1 MTAVRVPGAR
11 VIAGHGPPAMS
22 SSIAFVM
29 SRWAA
34 SDRPRRRLAIALIA
48 ALHLAALGLL
58 LWSEVGLVPKL
69 VFCLTWGLLNF
80 FWLAVL
86 RRPAVSAALSL
97 GIIVVLILLSRLKFE
112 IIWMTANFLDV
123 TIINADTIS
132 FLLAV
137 KPELSRKVLVA
148 LAFVIP
154 SLTLIWWVDRFRV
167 RLRTAMT
174 GFAAC
179 AVALLG
185 VSLAFPQD
193 EWDVFAGE
201 SYVSKF
207 SRSGFTAVSEFVTH
221 GYMESDAAITD
232 RLRTL
237 PNEDC
242 VPAGKPPHV
251 ILVHDESS
259 FDIRVLPGVKVAAG
273 YGDYFRSFDGK
284 RRHFISEGAGGPSWY
299 AEYNVL
305 AGLSA
310 RSFGRFAYYVT
321 QIAAGRVARGLPT
334 ALRRC
339 GYRTF
344 SIYPALGAFMSARN
358 FQTTT
363 GMQEFFDQGALGT
376 NRIEPDGFYYDAA
389 LRMIE
394 RERDKG
400 PMFLL
405 VYLAANHYPW
415 SHRWRPDLMP
425 EWKASGNAP
434 EVDEYLRRQT
444 MSFGAYTELL
454 GRLRRRFPGE
464 SFLLVR
470 YGDHQPDFASF
481 MLEPALDEIGI
492 NRRLMTYDPRYYT
505 TYYAIDAINF
515 KPVNLSSAL
524 DTLEGPYLPLV
535 VQEAAGLPLDP
546 SFAEQKRIL
555 ERCKGLFYACA
566 GGAEA
571 RRFNRLLID
580 AGLIKGL

>member
-137 KPELSRKVLVA
+137 KPELSRKVLLA

-154 SLTLIWWVDRFRV
+154 SLTLIWWVDLFRV

-237 PNEDC
+237 PNEVC

-259 FDIRVLPGVKVAAG
+259 FDIRILPGVKVAAG

-299 AEYNVL
+299 AE
-305 AGLSA
+305 
-310 RSFGRFAYYVT
+310 
-321 QIAAGRVARGLPT
+321 
-334 ALRRC
+334 
-339 GYRTF
+339 
-344 SIYPALGAFMSARN
+344 
-358 FQTTT
+358 
-363 GMQEFFDQGALGT
+363 
-376 NRIEPDGFYYDAA
+376 
-389 LRMIE
+389 
-394 RERDKG
+394 
-400 PMFLL
+400 
-405 VYLAANHYPW
+405 
-415 SHRWRPDLMP
+415 
-425 EWKASGNAP
+425 
-434 EVDEYLRRQT
+434 
-444 MSFGAYTELL
+444 
-454 GRLRRRFPGE
+454 
-464 SFLLVR
+464 
-470 YGDHQPDFASF
+470 
-481 MLEPALDEIGI
+481 
-492 NRRLMTYDPRYYT
+492 
-505 TYYAIDAINF
+505 
-515 KPVNLSSAL
+515 
-524 DTLEGPYLPLV
+524 
-535 VQEAAGLPLDP
+535 
-546 SFAEQKRIL
+546 
-555 ERCKGLFYACA
+555 
-566 GGAEA
+566 
-571 RRFNRLLID
+571 
-580 AGLIKGL
+580 

>member
-1 MTAVRVPGAR
+1 M
-11 VIAGHGPPAMS
+11 PP
-22 SSIAFVM
+22 SIASLT

-34 SDRPRRRLAIALIA
+34 SDAATPASILRCALIA
-48 ALHLAALGLL
+48 ALHGAALGLM
-58 LWSEVGLVPKL
+58 LWSEAALVPKV
-69 VFCLTWGLLNF
+69 VFCFTWGLINF

-97 GIIVVLILLSRLKFE
+97 AMIVVLILLSRLKYE
-112 IIWMTANFLDV
+112 IIRLTANFLDV
-123 TIINADTIS
+123 MIINDDTVD
-132 FLLAV
+132 FLLAI
-137 KPELSRKVLVA
+137 KPDLFGKVLLA
-148 LAFVIP
+148 LALVLP
-154 SLTLIWWVDRFRV
+154 ALTLLWWLDTFRV
-167 RLRTAMT
+167 RLRTAVT

-179 AVALLG
+179 AAALVG
-185 VSLAFPQD
+185 MAVAFPQE
-193 EWDVFAGE
+193 EWDAFAGDG
-201 SYVSKF
+201 YVSKF
-207 SRSGFTAVSEFVTH
+207 SRSGVAAMSELVMH

-232 RLRTL
+232 RLKML
-237 PNEDC
+237 PNEIC
-242 VPAGKPPHV
+242 VPRAKPPHI

-259 FDIRVLPGVKVAAG
+259 FDIRAVPGVKVATD
-273 YGDYFRSFDGK
+273 YGGHFRSFDGK
-284 RRHFISEGAGGPSWY
+284 RRHFVVEGAGGPSWY
-299 AEYNVL
+299 SEYNVL

-321 QIAAGRVARGLPT
+321 QIAAGRVERGLPT

-363 GMQEFFDQGALGT
+363 GVQQFVDQGALGT
-376 NRIEPDGFYYDAA
+376 NRIEPDRFYYDAA

-400 PMFLL
+400 PMFLF
-405 VYLAANHYPW
+405 VYLAQNHFPW
-415 SHRWRPDLMP
+415 NYRWRPDLTP
-425 EWKASGNAP
+425 EWTSLGNAP
-434 EVDEYLRRQT
+434 EVDEYLRRQST
-444 MSFGAYTELL
+444 SFRDYTGLL
-454 GRLRRRFPGE
+454 DRLARDFPGE
-464 SFLLVR
+464 RFLLVR
-470 YGDHQPDFASF
+470 YGDHQPDFASL
-481 MLEPALDEIGI
+481 MLEPWLDELGI
-492 NRRLMTYDPRYYT
+492 NRRLMTYDPRYFT
-505 TYYAIDAINF
+505 TYYAIDAVNF

-524 DTLEGPYLPLV
+524 DTIEGPYLPLI

>member
-1 MTAVRVPGAR
+1 M
-11 VIAGHGPPAMS
+11 PP
-22 SSIAFVM
+22 SIASLT

-34 SDRPRRRLAIALIA
+34 PGAATARGVLRTLPLA
-48 ALHLAALGLL
+48 ALHLAALGLMF
-58 LWSEVGLVPKL
+58 WSEVGIVPKV

-86 RRPAVSAALSL
+86 RRPAVSAGLSL
-97 GIIVVLILLSRLKFE
+97 LMIVVLILLSRLKYE
-112 IIWMTANFLDV
+112 IIRMTANFLDV
-123 TIINADTIS
+123 VIINSDTAG
-132 FLLAV
+132 FLLAI
-137 KPELSRKVLVA
+137 KPDLEGKVLLA
-148 LAFVIP
+148 LALVLP
-154 SLTLIWWVDRFRV
+154 ALTLLWLVDPFRV
-167 RLRTAMT
+167 RLRAAVA

-179 AVALLG
+179 GVALVG
-185 VSLAFPQD
+185 MAFAFPQE
-193 EWDVFAGE
+193 EWDAFAGE

-207 SRSGFTAVSEFVTH
+207 SRSGVTAISELVTH
-221 GYMESDAAITD
+221 GYMESDATIAD

-237 PNEDC
+237 ASNVCAPG
-242 VPAGKPPHV
+242 GKPPHI

-259 FDIRVLPGVKVAAG
+259 FDIRVVPGVKVPAD
-273 YGDYFRSFDGK
+273 YGGHFRSFDGK
-284 RRHFISEGAGGPSWY
+284 RRHFIVEGAGGPSWY
-299 AEYNVL
+299 SEYNVL

-321 QIAAGRVARGLPT
+321 QIAAGRVERGLPT

-363 GMQEFFDQGALGT
+363 GVQKFLDQRALGT
-376 NRIEPDGFYYDAA
+376 NRIEPDRFYYDAA

-394 RERDKG
+394 RERGKG
-400 PMFLL
+400 PMFLF
-405 VYLAANHYPW
+405 VYLAENHFPW
-415 SHRWRPDLMP
+415 DYRWRPDLMP
-425 EWKASGNAP
+425 EWRDPGNTP

-444 MSFGAYTELL
+444 MSFRDYAGLL
-454 GRLRRRFPGE
+454 DRLARDFPGE

-481 MLEPALDEIGI
+481 MLEPTLDEIGV
-492 NRRLMTYDPRYYT
+492 NRRLMTYDPRYFT
-505 TYYAIDAINF
+505 TYYAIDAVNF

-524 DTLEGPYLPLV
+524 ATIEGPYLPLV

-546 SFAEQKRIL
+546 SFAEQKKIL

>member
-1 MTAVRVPGAR
+1 MPPSVVCLTSLWAVGEPLRA
-11 VIAGHGPPAMS
+11 
-22 SSIAFVM
+22 
-29 SRWAA
+29 
-34 SDRPRRRLAIALIA
+34 RLASALIA
-48 ALHLAALGLL
+48 ALHVCALGLL
-58 LWSEVGLVPKL
+58 LWTEIGFVPKL
-69 VFCLTWGLLNF
+69 AFCLTWGPLNF

-97 GIIVVLILLSRLKFE
+97 ALIVVLILLSRLKYE
-112 IIWMTANFLDV
+112 IVWMTANFLDV
-123 TIINADTIS
+123 MIINVDTVS

-137 KPELSRKVLVA
+137 KPELYRKVLVA
-148 LAFVIP
+148 L
-154 SLTLIWWVDRFRV
+154 SLILPALALIWCIDPFRV
-167 RLRTAMT
+167 RLRTAAA
-174 GFAAC
+174 GFIAC
-179 AVALLG
+179 TAALLG
-185 VSLAFPQD
+185 ISLAFPQE
-193 EWDVFAGE
+193 EWDTFVGE

-207 SRSGFTAVSEFVTH
+207 ARSGVTAVAELTTR
-221 GYMESDAAITD
+221 GYMDSAAAITD

-237 PNEDC
+237 PNEVC
-242 VPAGKPPHV
+242 VPGGKPPHV

-259 FDIRVLPGVKVAAG
+259 FDIRVLPGIKVGAD
-273 YGDYFRSFDGK
+273 YGDHFRSFDGK
-284 RRHFISEGAGGPSWY
+284 RRHFVSESAGGASWY

-321 QIAAGRVARGLPT
+321 QIAAGRVERGLPA

-358 FQTTT
+358 FQTST
-363 GMQEFFDQGALGT
+363 GMQGFFDQDALGT
-376 NRIEPDGFYYDAA
+376 NRIEPDRFYYDAA
-389 LRMIE
+389 VRMIE

-400 PMFLL
+400 PMFVF

-415 SHRWRPDLMP
+415 NHRWRPELTPD
-425 EWKASGNAP
+425 WKEPGNAP
-434 EVDEYLRRQT
+434 DVDEYLRRQS
-444 MSFGAYTELL
+444 MSFTAYAELL
-454 GRLRRRFPGE
+454 DRLRRRFPGE
-464 SFLLVR
+464 PFLLVR
-470 YGDHQPDFASF
+470 YGDHQPDFASL
-481 MLEPALDEIGI
+481 MLEPVLDEAGV

-515 KPVNLSSAL
+515 KPVSLASAL
-524 DTLEGPYLPLV
+524 DTIEGPYLPLV

>member
-1 MTAVRVPGAR
+1 M
-11 VIAGHGPPAMS
+11 PPSVACLTS
-22 SSIAFVM
+22 L
-29 SRWAA
+29 WAA
-34 SDRPRRRLAIALIA
+34 GEPLRARLASALIA
-48 ALHLAALGLL
+48 ALHVCALGLL
-58 LWSEVGLVPKL
+58 LWTEIGFVPKL
-69 VFCLTWGLLNF
+69 AFCLTWGLLNF

-97 GIIVVLILLSRLKFE
+97 ALIAVLILLSRLKYE
-112 IIWMTANFLDV
+112 IVWMTANFLDV
-123 TIINADTIS
+123 MIINVDTVS

-137 KPELSRKVLVA
+137 KPELYRKVLVA
-148 LAFVIP
+148 L
-154 SLTLIWWVDRFRV
+154 SLILPALALIWCIDPFRV
-167 RLRTAMT
+167 RLRTAAA
-174 GFAAC
+174 GFVAC
-179 AVALLG
+179 IAALLG
-185 VSLAFPQD
+185 ISLAFPQE
-193 EWDVFAGE
+193 EWDTFVGE

-207 SRSGFTAVSEFVTH
+207 ARSGVTAITELTTR
-221 GYMESDAAITD
+221 GYMDSAAAITD

-237 PNEDC
+237 PNEVC
-242 VPAGKPPHV
+242 VPGGKPPHV

-259 FDIRVLPGVKVAAG
+259 FDIRVLPGIKVGAD
-273 YGDYFRSFDGK
+273 YGDHFRSFDGK
-284 RRHFISEGAGGPSWY
+284 RRHFVSESAGGASWY

-321 QIAAGRVARGLPT
+321 QIAAGRVERGLPA

-358 FQTTT
+358 FQTST
-363 GMQEFFDQGALGT
+363 GMQGFFDQDALGT
-376 NRIEPDGFYYDAA
+376 NRIEPDRFYYDAA
-389 LRMIE
+389 VRMIE

-400 PMFLL
+400 PMFVF

-415 SHRWRPDLMP
+415 NHRWRPELTP
-425 EWKASGNAP
+425 GWKEPGNAP
-434 EVDEYLRRQT
+434 DVDEYLRRQS
-444 MSFGAYTELL
+444 MSFTAYAELL
-454 GRLRRRFPGE
+454 DRLRRRFPGE
-464 SFLLVR
+464 PFLLVR
-470 YGDHQPDFASF
+470 YGDHQPDFASL
-481 MLEPALDEIGI
+481 MLEPVLDEAGV

-515 KPVNLSSAL
+515 KPVSLASAL
-524 DTLEGPYLPLV
+524 DTIEGPYLPLV